1 VLLTSAVEG
10 ISVLHSSHALFALV
24 VATAVVALSPA
35 TGFLAPTAL
44 ADEGGGGHGGGG
56 GDHSGPGGG
65 DDRGPGGGPADY
77 GGPGSWGSSS
87 STDARNA
94 VTRGWVVP
102 LGSVLATVKRSVP
115 GKVLEVDLQ
124 QSTGGLWFY
133 KFLVLTRDGR
143 YREIFVDARRNQ
155 ILRVRTR

>member
-1 VLLTSAVEG
+1 M
-10 ISVLHSSHALFALV
+10 LHRCRTLFALV
-24 VATAVVALSPA
+24 AIALVALSPA
-35 TGFLAPTAL
+35 VGFLTPHAL
-44 ADEGGGGHGGGG
+44 ADEGGSGDHGGDGGHGGGG

-65 DDRGPGGGPADY
+65 DDRGPGGGPRDY

-94 VTRGWVVP
+94 VARGWVVP

-124 QSTGGLWFY
+124 QSTSGLWFY